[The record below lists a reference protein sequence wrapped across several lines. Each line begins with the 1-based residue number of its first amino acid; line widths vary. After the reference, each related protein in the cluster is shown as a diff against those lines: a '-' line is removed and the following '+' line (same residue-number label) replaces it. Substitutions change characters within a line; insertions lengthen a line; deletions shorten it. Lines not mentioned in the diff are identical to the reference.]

1 MSEYETGDI
10 ALKGDQMYVCTNGLS
25 QSQKKRLVIRM
36 KKRVQNSAI
45 QLAGLLVFN
54 RKHWEKLS
62 RCMDYGDRLPHKYR
76 RLYKDV
82 VYFHR
87 KRNAN
92 L

>member
-1 MSEYETGDI
+1 MSKYETGNI
-10 ALKGDQMYVCTNGLS
+10 AIKGDQMYVCTNGLS
-25 QSQKKRLVIRM
+25 KLQAKRLVIRM

-45 QLAGLLVFN
+45 QLARLLLN
-54 RKHWEKLS
+54 RKHGEKQS
-62 RCMDYGDRLPHKYR
+62 RCMNYGDRLPHKYR

-82 VYFHR
+82 VYFYR

>member
-1 MSEYETGDI
+1 MSKYETGDI
-10 ALKGDQMYVCTNGLS
+10 ALKDGQMYVCTNGLS
-25 QSQKKRLVIRM
+25 KSQAKRLVTRM
-36 KKRVQNSAI
+36 KKRMQNSAI
-45 QLAGLLVFN
+45 QLARLFLN
-54 RKHWEKLS
+54 RKHRKKLS

-82 VYFHR
+82 VYFYR

>member
-1 MSEYETGDI
+1 MSKYETGGI
-10 ALKGDQMYVCTNGLS
+10 VLKDDQMYVCTNGLS
-25 QSQKKRLVIRM
+25 QSQAKRLVTRI

-45 QLAGLLVFN
+45 QRARLMFN

-82 VYFHR
+82 VYFYR

>member
-1 MSEYETGDI
+1 MNKYETGNI

-45 QLAGLLVFN
+45 QRARLLFN
-54 RKHWEKLS
+54 RKHWEKLA
-62 RCMDYGDRLPHKYR
+62 RCMDYGDRFPHKYR

-82 VYFHR
+82 VYFYR

>member
-1 MSEYETGDI
+1 MSKYETGNI
-10 ALKGDQMYVCTNGLS
+10 TLKGDQMYVCTNGLS

-36 KKRVQNSAI
+36 KKRVQNSSI
-45 QLAGLLVFN
+45 QLARLFLN

-62 RCMDYGDRLPHKYR
+62 RCMDYGDRFPHKYR

-82 VYFHR
+82 VYFYR
-87 KRNAN
+87 KRDAN